1 MGTSTQRG
9 APNAVRI
16 VPKLGLVTASSK
28 RRRSRRNS
36 NRSRPRLF
44 TRVADGFSRTL
55 QFAFRWTFRL
65 GFLGF
70 ALVVAGLS
78 FSDRAPGFTSA
89 RGLWFARA
97 VEAQAGMDLISRG
110 DIPWR
115 FDAVGHFLM
124 WSLAG
129 LLGWFAI
136 GRRDSGLFLI
146 ASLSAISAGVEFV
159 QPILSSSRASSYQD
173 LIANVLG
180 ITLGVVGGWM
190 LSMSF
195 EGFRWVRGTLS
206 H

>member
-1 MGTSTQRG
+1 M
-9 APNAVRI
+9 
-16 VPKLGLVTASSK
+16 
-28 RRRSRRNS
+28 
-36 NRSRPRLF
+36 
-44 TRVADGFSRTL
+44 
-55 QFAFRWTFRL
+55 QFALRWTFRL

-70 ALVVAGLS
+70 AFLVAGLS

-89 RGLWFARA
+89 RGLWFARS

-110 DIPWR
+110 DIPFR
-115 FDAVGHFLM
+115 FDAIGHFFM

-180 ITLGVVGGWM
+180 ITLGVVGGWLLTM
-190 LSMSF
+190 TF
-195 EGFRWVRGTLS
+195 DGFRWVRGTLT

>member
-1 MGTSTQRG
+1 M
-9 APNAVRI
+9 
-16 VPKLGLVTASSK
+16 TASNK
-28 RRRSRRNS
+28 RRRSRRNLT
-36 NRSRPRLF
+36 RSQPRLF
-44 TRVADGFSRTL
+44 TRIADVFSRTL
-55 QFAFRWTFRL
+55 RFALRWTFRL

-70 ALVVAGLS
+70 AFVVAGLS

-89 RGLWFARA
+89 RGYWFARS
-97 VEAQAGMDLISRG
+97 VEAQAGMDLFSRG
-110 DIPWR
+110 DIPFR
-115 FDAVGHFLM
+115 FDAIGHFLM

-159 QPILSSSRASSYQD
+159 QPLLSSSRASSYQD

-180 ITLGVVGGWM
+180 ITLGVVGGWL
-190 LSMSF
+190 LSMTF
-195 EGFRWVRGTLS
+195 EGFRWVRGTLT